1 MKGESLGTARRGRGK
16 ERSNRTIGPR
26 EILARSPV
34 PSPRARAHARRYLA
48 QRDKSLVPHVIKSFS
63 RSRGSKGKER
73 RTLEKAGREAGGW
86 HTTDLD
92 SAALCASVD
101 DKGRSG
107 GRTGGKRRLNGVKPR
122 AGDAAG
128 REGEGREGNAFGE
141 EGPTRIFIT
150 ERGAPG
156 RTGIGA
162 AMNVGNYLSCIAA
175 VALLRSW
182 KSPPRPRV
190 CGPLSPARGG
200 FEDAWVANR
209 SLLNNVYIICTNE
222 CVIHVQRTSV
232 RSIPQWARG
241 IVGNDG

>member
-1 MKGESLGTARRGRGK
+1 M
-16 ERSNRTIGPR
+16 
-26 EILARSPV
+26 
-34 PSPRARAHARRYLA
+34 
-48 QRDKSLVPHVIKSFS
+48 PHVIKSFS

-107 GRTGGKRRLNGVKPR
+107 RTDGREEEVEWGETEGGT
-122 AGDAAG
+122 G
-128 REGEGREGNAFGE
+128 REGGNAFGE

-190 CGPLSPARGG
+190 CGPLFPGARRFRRRVGSESTA
-200 FEDAWVANR
+200 FKQR
-209 SLLNNVYIICTNE
+209 
-222 CVIHVQRTSV
+222 IH
-232 RSIPQWARG
+232 
-241 IVGNDG
+241 NMYE

>member
-122 AGDAAG
+122 AGGAAG
-128 REGEGREGNAFGE
+128 REGAGGE
-141 EGPTRIFIT
+141 
-150 ERGAPG
+150 
-156 RTGIGA
+156 
-162 AMNVGNYLSCIAA
+162 C
-175 VALLRSW
+175 LR
-182 KSPPRPRV
+182 
-190 CGPLSPARGG
+190 RGG
-200 FEDAWVANR
+200 THTDIHHRAGCSGADRHRRGYECR
-209 SLLNNVYIICTNE
+209 KLPELHRRGCSPSLLEITAP
-222 CVIHVQRTSV
+222 S
-232 RSIPQWARG
+232 
-241 IVGNDG
+241 

>member
-1 MKGESLGTARRGRGK
+1 MAYHGPRLRGIVRVRGRQRTVGRTDGREEEVEWGETEGGRRGGTGRG
-16 ERSNRTIGPR
+16 G
-26 EILARSPV
+26 
-34 PSPRARAHARRYLA
+34 
-48 QRDKSLVPHVIKSFS
+48 
-63 RSRGSKGKER
+63 
-73 RTLEKAGREAGGW
+73 
-86 HTTDLD
+86 
-92 SAALCASVD
+92 
-101 DKGRSG
+101 
-107 GRTGGKRRLNGVKPR
+107 
-122 AGDAAG
+122 
-128 REGEGREGNAFGE
+128 GNAFGE

-190 CGPLSPARGG
+190 RGPLSPARGG

-209 SLLNNVYIICTNE
+209 PLLNNVYIICTNE
-222 CVIHVQRTSV
+222 CVIYVQRTSV
-232 RSIPQWARG
+232 RSIPEWSRG